1 MLRLLLLGAVL
12 AGAAEPERASPLSRL
27 PSLSD
32 FAELLPSSSPQGPAG
47 APARA
52 PEYRAGQAYKVRV
65 DIDDRS
71 GGGEE
76 RHAGLREDVQAA
88 CGAVHRA
95 LYVLENHAEAAID
108 RMGRL
113 GAVSRHL
120 QEARN
125 REFYVQRL
133 RGRYAACA
141 GGTVPLRLVGR
152 CGTEQGTL
160 AYVRTPFGVPLR
172 TIHVCDEYFD
182 QGAQARRRTLVHE
195 FGRLEGIGDAESP
208 SNDSIYTWD
217 RVVDELMGGQ
227 DVYDAVTAP
236 PPAAGR

>member
-1 MLRLLLLGAVL
+1 MIKILLLTAAL
-12 AGAAEPERASPLSRL
+12 AGAAEPERASPLSGL
-27 PSLSD
+27 PSLRD
-32 FAELLPSSSPQGPAG
+32 FSELLPSSSPSPQG

-52 PEYRAGQAYKVRV
+52 PEYDADRGYGVRV

-71 GGGEE
+71 GGGNE
-76 RHAGLREDVQAA
+76 RHGTLREDVQAA
-88 CGAVHRA
+88 CGSVHRA

-113 GAVSRHL
+113 GVTSRHL
-120 QEARN
+120 QNADN
-125 REFYVQRL
+125 RAFYVQRL
-133 RGRYAACA
+133 RGRYAACT
-141 GGTVPLRLVGR
+141 GGTVSLRLVGR

-172 TIHVCDEYFD
+172 TIHICDEYFD
-182 QGAQARRRTLVHE
+182 QGAAERRRTMAHE
-195 FGRLEGIGDAESP
+195 FGRLEGIGDADSP
-208 SNDSIYTWD
+208 SNNSIYTWD

-227 DVYDAVTAP
+227 DVYDALTNP